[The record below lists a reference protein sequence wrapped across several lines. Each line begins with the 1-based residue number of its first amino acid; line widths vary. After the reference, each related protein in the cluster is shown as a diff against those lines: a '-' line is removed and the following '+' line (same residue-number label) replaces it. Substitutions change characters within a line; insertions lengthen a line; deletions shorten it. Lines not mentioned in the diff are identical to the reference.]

1 MGTRGQRFGVA
12 SIGVLHNA
20 GRCLAAGV
28 ISWVEWK
35 PGTNLTALDLRIG

>member
-20 GRCLAAGV
+20 GRCPAAGV
-28 ISWVEWK
+28 IPRLEWK
-35 PGTNLTALDLRIG
+35 LGTNPTALDLRIG